1 MSRTSRGVQAREA
14 TQIIMQSPASLA
26 SSSSTESR
34 WSGIPSRTGVSQVP
48 QVPSPQDAGLL
59 DRVED
64 GRVRWDGQGKFAL
77 GEVDLERIV
86 PYGFGGWFGEEPL
99 DVQ

>member
-1 MSRTSRGVQAREA
+1 VVRNSVEDGCFAGA
-14 TQIIMQSPASLA
+14 AGAFP
-26 SSSSTESR
+26 
-34 WSGIPSRTGVSQVP
+34 TGWEDA
-48 QVPSPQDAGLL
+48 DAGLL

-86 PYGFGGWFGEEPL
+86 QYGFG
-99 DVQ
+99 VR